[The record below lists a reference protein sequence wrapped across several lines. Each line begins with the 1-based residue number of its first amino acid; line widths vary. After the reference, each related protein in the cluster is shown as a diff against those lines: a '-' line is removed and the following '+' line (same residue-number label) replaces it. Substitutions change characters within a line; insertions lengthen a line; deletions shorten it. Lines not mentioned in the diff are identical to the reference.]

1 MTAPWPLCTTTI
13 TWIFSFATRRSSDL
27 TQLVVVSDDD
37 APVFDCETLT
47 TQTFG
52 TTAPSCTNDT
62 DVSVPSATDNCN
74 GSRSEEGTR
83 SDLAVMTAPWPLG
96 TTTITWT
103 FTDAAS
109 NQTQCTQLVVVSD
122 DDAPV
127 FDCETLTTQTFGTT
141 APSCTNDTDVSVPS
155 ATDNCNGSV
164 AGVGTRSDLAVM
176 TAPWPLGTTTITW
189 TFTDAASN
197 QTQCTQLVVVLHDY
211 APVFDCETL
220 TTQTFGT
227 TAPSCTND

>member
-1 MTAPWPLCTTTI
+1 MTAPWPLGTTTI
-13 TWIFSFATRRSSDL
+13 TWTFTDAASNQTQC

-62 DVSVPSATDNCN
+62 DVIVSSATDTCN
-74 GSRSEEGTR
+74 VCAPALRDPLPLS
-83 SDLAVMTAPWPLG
+83 VMTAPWPLG

-109 NQTQCTQLVVVSD
+109 NQTQCTQLAGVSD
-122 DDAPV
+122 GDTPV

-197 QTQCTQLVVVLHDY
+197 QTQCTQLVVVSEDG
-211 APVFDCETL
+211 AAV
-220 TTQTFGT
+220 
-227 TAPSCTND
+227 